1 MKHKLLTLLAGA
13 FLFAA
18 CNNEKKSDDGKD
30 GDKKETVSA
39 SGKEEGKETTT
50 PVPAD
55 TTGATQRWMEFMTP
69 GDMHKWLAKQA
80 GTWEGEVHSFMPGAP
95 VDTQKAREVV
105 KMSMNGLYQEGDFSS
120 TMMGQPMMGH
130 STVGFDN
137 LRKVFVSTWIDN
149 LGSGI
154 IMMEG
159 SYDAATKT
167 LNMKGKQSD
176 PMANKQTDIRQEVN
190 FPDDDNYTM
199 TMYGTGPDG
208 TEMKFMHGVFKRK
221 K

>member
-13 FLFAA
+13 FLFTA

-39 SGKEEGKETTT
+39 SGKEDAKETSTT
-50 PVPAD
+50 GPAD
-55 TTGATQRWMEFMTP
+55 TTGSAQRWMEYMTP
-69 GDMHKWLAKQA
+69 GDMHKWMAKGV
-80 GTWEGEVHSFMPGAP
+80 GTWEGEVRSYMPGAP
-95 VDTQKAREVV
+95 VDTQKGKEVT
-105 KMSMNGLYQEGDFSS
+105 KMSMNGLYQESDFSS
-120 TMMGQPMMGH
+120 TMMGQPFMGH
-130 STVGFDN
+130 STMGYDN

-149 LGSGI
+149 MGSGI

-159 SYDAATKT
+159 TYDAATKT

-176 PMANKQTDIRQEVN
+176 PTYNKQSDMRQEVI
-190 FPDDDNYTM
+190 FTDDDSYTM
-199 TMYGTGPDG
+199 NMYGTGPDG
-208 TEMKFMHGVFKRK
+208 KEMKVMDVVLKRK

>member
-1 MKHKLLTLLAGA
+1 MKHKLLTLLAGV
-13 FLFAA
+13 FLFTA

-39 SGKEEGKETTT
+39 SGKEGDKEATSAA
-50 PVPAD
+50 PAD
-55 TTGATQRWMEFMTP
+55 TAGATQRWMEFMTP
-69 GDMHKWLAKQA
+69 GEMHKWLAKGA
-80 GTWEGEVHSFMPGAP
+80 GTWEGEVHSYMPGAP

-105 KMSMNGLYQEGDFSS
+105 KMSMNGLYQESDFSS

-130 STVGFDN
+130 STMGYN
-137 LRKVFVSTWIDN
+137 NMKKMFVSAWIDN
-149 LGSGI
+149 MGSGI

-159 SYDAATKT
+159 TYDEASKT

-176 PMANKQTDIRQEVN
+176 PGANKETDIRQEVK
-190 FPDDDNYTM
+190 FADDDNYTM

-208 TEMKFMHGVFKRK
+208 KEMKMMDGTFKRK